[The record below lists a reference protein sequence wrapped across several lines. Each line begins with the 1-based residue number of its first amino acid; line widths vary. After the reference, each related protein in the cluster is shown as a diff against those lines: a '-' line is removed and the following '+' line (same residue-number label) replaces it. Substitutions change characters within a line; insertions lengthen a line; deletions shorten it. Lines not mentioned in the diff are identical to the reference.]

1 MSWLSRVVN
10 VVRRNRVNR
19 DLDEEM
25 QFHIDSRSD
34 ELVRNG
40 MPRDEARREA
50 QRIFGNR
57 LNIRDTSGDIKLSG
71 RLESVLLDVNLASPA
86 MPTMS
91 WGASA
96 VPSTR

>member
-1 MSWLSRVVN
+1 VN

-57 LNIRDTSGDIKLSG
+57 LNIRDTSGDIKLSW
-71 RLESVLLDVNLASPA
+71 RLESVLLDVNLGSPA